1 MGLSSED
8 QCDWRRDVYKE
19 VNLSRKKKD
28 HCVKIEVIIKGIKE
42 NKKAKTGF
50 G

>member
-1 MGLSSED
+1 MSTRKLICQE
-8 QCDWRRDVYKE
+8 
-19 VNLSRKKKD
+19 KKKD